1 MSTRNFRWGPSIA
14 GLSSIAA
21 LLLTVAACGGG
32 SGDSASGS
40 SGSGS
45 TTKITFALDWT
56 PNTNHAG
63 LYVAQEEGYFKAA
76 GLDVKILPYNSA
88 SPDTLVSA
96 GSADFGISF
105 QDSFTISKAA
115 GGKIT
120 SVMAVL
126 QHWATEIAVKAD
138 RADIKSPADLD
149 GKTYGGFGAAY
160 EEPEMKQIIKS
171 AGGKGDFK
179 SVVLGTSAYAALYSG
194 KVDFT
199 VPFMAW
205 EGIEAQH
212 ANEPL
217 KTFKYT
223 DFGFPD
229 AYNVL
234 IMGNSSW
241 LSKNPE
247 VAKKFVSALQKGY
260 QFAADSPDAAA
271 QDLIKAN
278 PGAFNDKSLVTE
290 SQQMLAKSYLKDAG
304 GKVGTQTAATWD
316 GFSGFLYNAGVLA
329 DANGKALT
337 SAPDYSTWWTDEYLG
352 AS

>member
-1 MSTRNFRWGPSIA
+1 MSTRIFRFGPRIA

-21 LLLTVAACGGG
+21 LLLLVTAGCGG
-32 SGDSASGS
+32 SGDANS

-56 PNTNHAG
+56 PNTNHTG
-63 LYVAQEEGYFKAA
+63 LYVAEQEGYFKAA
-76 GLDVKILPYNSA
+76 GLEVTILPYNSA

-105 QDSFTISKAA
+105 QDSFTMSKAA
-115 GGKIT
+115 GAHIT
-120 SVMAVL
+120 SVLAVL

-138 RADIKSPADLD
+138 RTDIKSPADLD

-160 EEPEMKQIIKS
+160 EAPEMKQIIKN

-179 SVVLGTSAYAALYSG
+179 SVVLGTSAYAALYAG
-194 KVDFT
+194 EVDFT
-199 VPFMAW
+199 VPFVAW

-212 ANEPL
+212 AKEPL

-223 DFGFPD
+223 DYGFPD
-229 AYNVL
+229 AYSVL
-234 IMGNSSW
+234 VMGNSEW

-247 VAKKFVSALQKGY
+247 AATKFVSALRKGY
-260 QFAADSPDAAA
+260 QFAADSPAAAA

-278 PGAFNDKSLVTE
+278 PGAFNDESLVTE
-290 SQQMLAKSYLKDAG
+290 SQEMLAKSYMKDAG
-304 GKVGTQTAATWD
+304 GKVGTQTAATWT
-316 GFSGFLYNAGVLA
+316 GFPGFLYKSGVLA
-329 DANGKALT
+329 DAGGKALT
-337 SAPDYSTWWTDEYLG
+337 SAPDYSTWWTDKYQD